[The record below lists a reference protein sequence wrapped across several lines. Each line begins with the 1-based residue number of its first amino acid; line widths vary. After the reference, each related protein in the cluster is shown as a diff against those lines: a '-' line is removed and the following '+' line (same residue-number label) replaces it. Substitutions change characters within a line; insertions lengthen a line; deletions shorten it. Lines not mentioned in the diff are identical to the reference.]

1 MVCRFQSA
9 TKKKKKK
16 KIIAEEAKKNGEYS
30 FSITQFAGKTWRHL
44 CCCCCQKLLFKNSMN
59 KMYKLSPSSVSQ
71 NDTKR
76 RRKGDSDLERER
88 RRGKIITR
96 KGRRRTASLIIINGR
111 TGWLVSDEKREKNF
125 VPWFQKTQRM
135 EPPKGH
141 SQIF

>member
-1 MVCRFQSA
+1 M
-9 TKKKKKK
+9 
-16 KIIAEEAKKNGEYS
+16 
-30 FSITQFAGKTWRHL
+30 
-44 CCCCCQKLLFKNSMN
+44 
-59 KMYKLSPSSVSQ
+59 SQ

-76 RRKGDSDLERER
+76 RRGDSDLERER

-111 TGWLVSDEKREKNF
+111 TGWLVSDEKNF

-141 SQIF
+141 TQIL